1 MVDINVIFNNTM
13 ANNILLYFFYFLVT
27 SIARYLASDTFT
39 SIQNC
44 TKPHA
49 LPRLLKK
56 SLQGTPMEQRLYYL
70 TDLKGPDTNKVARLE
85 G

>member
-1 MVDINVIFNNTM
+1 MQKPITFYYIFF
-13 ANNILLYFFYFLVT
+13 LFCLVT
-27 SIARYLASDTFT
+27 RIARSLASDTIT

-49 LPRLLKK
+49 LPHLLKK
-56 SLQGTPMEQRLYYL
+56 SLQGTQMEQRLYYL

-85 G
+85 E